1 MVRFDVWNVS
11 VVVGEVVEGLILLHT
26 IPSHLALI
34 HSIQSLPVLLGGTS
48 AFQEREVENSEIDDP
63 LP

>member
-11 VVVGEVVEGLILLHT
+11 VSVGEVLEGLILLHT

-34 HSIQSLPVLLGGTS
+34 HSVQSLRVLLRGTS
-48 AFQEREVENSEIDDP
+48 GFQEIEVENSEIDES